1 MTAHTCTRCTRTCP
15 PSTYLCDTCTTND
28 RTQLRLIA
36 DLAAYADDKRARVG
50 TTWRFGTIGR
60 SPETPLPYDPRITPI
75 MTRLDNAV
83 SAAVNHL
90 REHHPTKVQPGAS
103 TAAALTWLAGMTHH
117 LAAHPAGPGLLD
129 NLHAAGQ
136 RLVDVFDRPPER
148 VYVGTCRAN
157 GCTEALYADRDH
169 AATVVRCE
177 KCTVEHPIADRRA
190 ELEAGVEDYLGT
202 IKEISHLFR
211 ETFGEDVSIR
221 RIYGYVDHGLIVA
234 RGNRV
239 EHDSMGRPRTSAT
252 YRIGDVREAVRA
264 MREDK
269 AAARGVRRHER
280 ARASA

>member
-15 PSTYLCDTCTTND
+15 PSTYLCATCTTDD
-28 RTQLRLIA
+28 RTQIRLLA

-83 SAAVNHL
+83 DAAVGLVMHVANPRVL
-90 REHHPTKVQPGAS
+90 AGAS

-117 LAAHPAGPGLLD
+117 LATHPDGPGLLD

-148 VYVGTCRAN
+148 VYVGTCRAD

-169 AATVVRCE
+169 TATVVRCE

-211 ETFGEDVSIR
+211 ETFGEEVSIR

-234 RGNRV
+234 RGTRV
-239 EHDSMGRPRTSAT
+239 ELDAKGRPRTSAT
-252 YRIGDVREAVRA
+252 FRIGDVRDAVRA
-264 MREDK
+264 MHEDK
-269 AAARGVRRHER
+269 DAAKGVRRRER
-280 ARASA
+280 ARATA

>member
-1 MTAHTCTRCTRTCP
+1 M
-15 PSTYLCDTCTTND
+15 SETTNELNVIPAASCVLISGGSRGLGLAFVEEVLANGAKVAAFA
-28 RTQLRLIA
+28 RTVTPELQQLMDA
-36 DLAAYADDKRARVG
+36 
-50 TTWRFGTIGR
+50 
-60 SPETPLPYDPRITPI
+60 
-75 MTRLDNAV
+75 N
-83 SAAVNHL
+83 
-90 REHHPTKVQPGAS
+90 
-103 TAAALTWLAGMTHH
+103 
-117 LAAHPAGPGLLD
+117 
-129 NLHAAGQ
+129 
-136 RLVDVFDRPPER
+136 PER

-269 AAARGVRRHER
+269 AAAKGVRRHER
-280 ARASA
+280 ARAVTA